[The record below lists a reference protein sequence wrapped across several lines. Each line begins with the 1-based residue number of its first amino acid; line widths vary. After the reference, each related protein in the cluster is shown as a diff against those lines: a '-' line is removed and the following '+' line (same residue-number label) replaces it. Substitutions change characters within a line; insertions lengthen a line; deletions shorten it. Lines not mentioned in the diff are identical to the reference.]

1 MLVALGTILG
11 PQLLSL
17 SRIFTLP
24 STLTCSRVN
33 FSNASEA
40 ELEHLARACDP
51 ATFGVNQKDV
61 LDESYRKAGKIDT
74 ENFSAKFNLERSG
87 LIDVVRFELLEGH
100 DGKKPIE
107 AELYK
112 LNVYGKSLMPIL
124 YLRAG
129 NSHSHRQ
136 GFFLQ
141 VAQRYSTW

>member
-1 MLVALGTILG
+1 MLGALGTILG

-17 SRIFTLP
+17 ALMSALP
-24 STLTCSRVN
+24 STFACIRVN
-33 FSNASEA
+33 FYNASAA
-40 ELEHLARACDP
+40 EFGHLARAWGP
-51 ATFGVNQKDV
+51 AIFGVNQKGV
-61 LDESYRKAGKIDT
+61 LDKSYRKAGKIDT
-74 ENFSAKFNLERSG
+74 ENFSAKFNLECSG

-100 DGKKPIE
+100 DGKKPID

-136 GFFLQ
+136 GFFL
-141 VAQRYSTW
+141 